1 MPFNT
6 FLIYP
11 HQLFED
17 VSVLKKAQE
26 VFLIEDPLFFTQ
38 YTFHAQ
44 KILLHRVSMKAYEKK
59 LISEKINIQYIEVA
73 ELNKTED
80 IKKFIKSES
89 ITLYDPVDNWLIRK
103 LKKTFSDVRILE
115 SPNFLTPSKKVQT
128 FFANK
133 SKYFF
138 TDFYISQRKDHNILL
153 EKDKSPVGG
162 KWSFDSENRKS
173 FPKKHTFP
181 KPALEI
187 SKPEVKEA
195 RLYSV
200 QINTIGNNEYYVIPY
215 NHKDAKKW
223 LDAFIKEKLP
233 LFGDYEDA
241 FSPTERLLYHSLLT
255 PMLNIG
261 LLSPEQI
268 IDAASKASAPIN
280 AKEGFIRQVLGWR
293 EYIRLVYENKGTK
306 QRTTNYF
313 KFKRKIPNSFY
324 TGETGIEPVDNV
336 IRNLITHGYCHHIER
351 LMVLGSF
358 FLLCEF
364 DPDEVYKWFMEFFID
379 SYDWVM
385 VPNVYGMS
393 QFSDAGSIVT
403 KPYIC
408 GSNYIKKMSDYK
420 SGPWSDIWDG
430 LYWKFIQNH
439 KDLMKNNP
447 RMSIMVSQLDKMDR
461 VRKKQIFD
469 AAEKFVGTSL
479 TIN

>member
-1 MPFNT
+1 MSPVP

-17 VSVLKKAQE
+17 ISRAKKASE

-59 LISEKINIQYIEVA
+59 LVDEKVNVKYIEVGN
-73 ELNKTED
+73 LTKTED
-80 IKKFIKSES
+80 IKKFIKSDVV
-89 ITLYDPVDNWLIRK
+89 TLYDPVDNWLVKK
-103 LKKTFSDVRILE
+103 LKKVFPKVELLE
-115 SPNFLTPSKKVQT
+115 TPNFLTPTSKVQT

-138 TDFYISQRKDHNILL
+138 TDFYISQRKEHKILL
-153 EKDKSPVGG
+153 ESDNSPVGG
-162 KWSFDSENRKS
+162 KWSFDAENRKS
-173 FPKKHTFP
+173 FPKNHDFQ
-181 KPALEI
+181 
-187 SKPEVKEA
+187 KEPSRVSDPLITSA
-195 RLYSV
+195 KQYV
-200 QINTIGNNEYYVIPY
+200 NNIKTIGDNYNFITPY
-215 NHKDAKKW
+215 THKDAKKW
-223 LDAFIKEKLP
+223 LDNFISEKLS

-241 FSPTERLLYHSLLT
+241 FSHSERLLYHSLLT

-261 LLSPEQI
+261 LLSPKQI
-268 IDAASKASAPIN
+268 IDAACKATAPIN

-313 KFKRKIPNSFY
+313 KFKRKIPQSFY
-324 TGETGIEPVDNV
+324 TGQTGIDPIDNV
-336 IRNLITHGYCHHIER
+336 IKNLITHGYCHHIER

-358 FLLCEF
+358 FLLCEI
-364 DPDEVYKWFMEFFID
+364 DPDEVYRWFMEFFID

-420 SGPWSDIWDG
+420 SGDWSLIWDG
-430 LYWKFIQNH
+430 LYWKFIQNY

-447 RMSIMVSQLDKMDR
+447 RMSIMVSQLDKMDK
-461 VRKKQIFD
+461 VKKDQIFT
-469 AAEKFVGTSL
+469 AAERFISKTFA
-479 TIN
+479 